1 MSGIPHASC
10 GLLDPCP
17 ADLPTAVKVANANGF
32 DFLVTPVVHPKYR
45 VRETVSEHSTLPNVD
60 SAPSE
65 NGDVITRQSPFTRS
79 DYLLSASDWGS
90 VLVGIVG
97 RDDIQCCLEFY
108 GIDVRNH
115 VYLDTD

>member
-45 VRETVSEHSTLPNVD
+45 VRETVSELSTLPNGDVETE
-60 SAPSE
+60 A
-65 NGDVITRQSPFTRS
+65 NDVITRQSPFTRS
-79 DYLLSASDWGS
+79 GKCS
-90 VLVGIVG
+90 IVPS
-97 RDDIQCCLEFY
+97 RRIEIYPQILNF
-108 GIDVRNH
+108 
-115 VYLDTD
+115 